1 MYHVGISFK
10 GMGSLD
16 TYGMSLGG
24 GSSLLLKTIYQAKV
38 LVIGN
43 MECFSSMTTTSKT
56 FCDESYFF
64 ATCV

>member
-38 LVIGN
+38 WWL
-43 MECFSSMTTTSKT
+43 ETWRQLPRL
-56 FCDESYFF
+56 
-64 ATCV
+64 